1 MSAPRCCNKSAVELK
16 ESFSSLSVACQNEVA
31 LFVVVCFAFLFFPWK
46 HFHQLTR
53 NQRSSSAPFVTS
65 ALSESGTVIGTWRR
79 HSTKA
84 SFSCVFSECDLV
96 FDTADSLGSHQEKEH
111 GLDTSSAQKRAKVGV
126 VHDDH
131 YDLMLQSGMLLHMG
145 EHGVEE
151 RLLGQDGAVV
161 TDG

>member
-1 MSAPRCCNKSAVELK
+1 VLFLCFFVFHFFFFKLLEALSPMEQESKKFECSICNKRFK
-16 ESFSSLSVACQNEVA
+16 RKWNCDR
-31 LFVVVCFAFLFFPWK
+31 
-46 HFHQLTR
+46 HF
-53 NQRSSSAPFVTS
+53 
-65 ALSESGTVIGTWRR
+65 EKR

-84 SFSCVFSECDLV
+84 SFSCVFSGCDLV
-96 FDTADSLGSHQEKEH
+96 FDTADSLGSHQENEH
-111 GLDTSSAQKRAKVGV
+111 GLDTSSAQKRAKIGV

-131 YDLMLQSGMLLHMG
+131 YDLMLPSGMLLHMG